1 MTMSWVVVIIGI
13 FATMAWVWRSER
25 RSVRQELSELDI
37 MGKAI
42 HMTLRNALDCVSL
55 EKFDDAKQHIAVA
68 HQRWVRIEAAHPRTR
83 SLAKMLLNEISIV
96 EKVVQYAEEGKYQE
110 ATQQVLFA
118 ASSYFAYALQI
129 KKVQESVP
137 MDEE

>member
-1 MTMSWVVVIIGI
+1 MTWVVVTVGI
-13 FATMAWVWRSER
+13 LATMAWVWRSER
-25 RSVRQELSELDI
+25 RSERHELEELDI

-55 EKFDDAKQHIAVA
+55 EKFNDAKQHIAVA
-68 HQRWVRIEAAHPRTR
+68 HQRWVRIDAAYPRTR

-96 EKVVQYAEEGKYQE
+96 EKVVQYAEEGMYQE

-118 ASSYFAYALQI
+118 ASNYFAYALQI
-129 KKVQESVP
+129 KKAQESVP
-137 MDEE
+137 MDDEE